1 MAANSDNG
9 SEKSKKKAVALK
21 YDRSSDAAP
30 QVAAKGSGWVA
41 EKIIAVAK
49 EHGLH
54 IHEDAD
60 LVEVLEK
67 VELQQEIPL
76 EVYSVV
82 AEIFS
87 YIYKVNKNK
96 KGGGTSP

>member
-1 MAANSDNG
+1 MVANSDDTPT
-9 SEKSKKKAVALK
+9 KKPKRAVALK
-21 YDRSSDAAP
+21 YKQGHEGAP
-30 QVAAKGSGWVA
+30 TVVAKGRERMA
-41 EKIIAVAK
+41 EKILELAR
-49 EHGLH
+49 EHNLH

-67 VELQQEIPL
+67 VELDQEIPL

-87 YIYKVNKNK
+87 YIYQANK
-96 KGGGTSP
+96 KRANGNNTE

>member
-1 MAANSDNG
+1 MAAKSDKDTNKK
-9 SEKSKKKAVALK
+9 EKKAVALK
-21 YDRSSDAAP
+21 YDRDENAAP
-30 QVAAKGSGWVA
+30 QVAAKGSGWLA

-49 EHGLH
+49 EHKIH

-67 VELQQEIPL
+67 VELDQEIPL

-87 YIYKVNKNK
+87 YIYKVNKSKN
-96 KGGGTSP
+96 T

>member
-1 MAANSDNG
+1 MVANSDKDA
-9 SEKSKKKAVALK
+9 EKQKKKAVALK
-21 YDRSSDAAP
+21 YDREKDAAP
-30 QVAAKGSGWVA
+30 QVAAKGAGFLA
-41 EKIIAVAK
+41 EKIIEVAQ
-49 EHGLH
+49 EHGIH

-67 VELQQEIPL
+67 VEVEQEIPL

-87 YIYKVNKNK
+87 YIYKVNKSK
-96 KGGGTSP
+96 KA